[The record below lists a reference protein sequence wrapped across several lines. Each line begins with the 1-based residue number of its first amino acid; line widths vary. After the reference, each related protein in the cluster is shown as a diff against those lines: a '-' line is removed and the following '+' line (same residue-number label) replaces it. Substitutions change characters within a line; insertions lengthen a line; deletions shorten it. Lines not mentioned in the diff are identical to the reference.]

1 MERDRMRAS
10 NEWAA
15 SFSIFRLHHQ
25 HRISHHNIPH
35 MTIPA
40 STPTATHSSNLIVNL
55 IIRVRIPGV
64 QFQFQH
70 QSIFAFPCFKVH
82 HLSIRLSVHDVS
94 ITSHRL
100 SERPFSSSFQSH
112 CFFVLYAW
120 CWGVHFKVCLSC
132 KVKLHGICF
141 PAINGR
147 KERINLLFLR
157 GVIFFGREGE
167 EMVGGR
173 VGG

>member
-15 SFSIFRLHHQ
+15 SFSIFRHHHHQ

-40 STPTATHSSNLIVNL
+40 SIPTATHPSNLIVIL

-70 QSIFAFPCFKVH
+70 QSIDFRFPMVQSTS
-82 HLSIRLSVHDVS
+82 SIHSSVCSRRS
-94 ITSHRL
+94 ITSPQR
-100 SERPFSSSFQSH
+100 EAPFLQFSVSIVFLCSMR
-112 CFFVLYAW
+112 
-120 CWGVHFKVCLSC
+120 GVGECILKFVCLA
-132 KVKLHGICF
+132 KLSYTGS
-141 PAINGR
+141 ASRQSMEGRNGL
-147 KERINLLFLR
+147 ISYF
-157 GVIFFGREGE
+157 
-167 EMVGGR
+167 
-173 VGG
+173 